1 MGDEED
7 TTAGASSAKREL
19 EQTEGAATEE
29 TPSKKPKAETDAGK
43 DLITNTSTTA
53 SEGES
58 NSFVAPGTVGV
69 TTINDNDVLSGR
81 GGGTNLHPGNRQF
94 RDLINLYRRD
104 YLKARKN
111 DKPSISRSIVNAIR
125 EKNGRFLK
133 KVEKTGLWFEIGD
146 DAAREKTSQAL
157 RQRAPEMRKL
167 LLDHEMEGARQQQHM
182 MGGMGGMMAMPP
194 GVPPMMMPGMQMP
207 MMMPNGNMAFNPAMM
222 GMANAQM
229 FNPAMMGM
237 PPMFAQPGMP
247 QQQQQAQPGQQPA
260 QGGAANAGMAG
271 GDGSNNT
278 ANAEGNGN
286 KEGGDANGGD
296 ASSSSN
302 NNGNTTNNTNIAPH
316 PGVMPPGM
324 MAMGHPMAAMNMAMM
339 NPAAMQQM
347 NMAAMAQM
355 PGMPQPAA
363 PAPESPAPVQQG
375 IM

>member
-7 TTAGASSAKREL
+7 TTAGVSSVKREL
-19 EQTEGAATEE
+19 ENTEGAATEE
-29 TPSKKPKAETDAGK
+29 TPSKKPKPETDAGK
-43 DLITNTSTTA
+43 ELINNTSTG

-111 DKPSISRSIVNAIR
+111 DKPAISRSIVNAIR

-167 LLDHEMEGARQQQHM
+167 LLDHELEGARQQQHM

-247 QQQQQAQPGQQPA
+247 QQQQAQPGQQPA
-260 QGGAANAGMAG
+260 QGGMANAGGMPG
-271 GDGSNNT
+271 GDGGNNT
-278 ANAEGNGN
+278 ANAEGNHNKGDGN
-286 KEGGDANGGD
+286 GGDANNNDNSNG
-296 ASSSSN
+296 SSAN
-302 NNGNTTNNTNIAPH
+302 NTNTNIAPH
-316 PGVMPPGM
+316 PGAMPPGM

-347 NMAAMAQM
+347 NMAAMAHM
-355 PGMPQPAA
+355 PGMQQPPA

-375 IM
+375 TM